1 MSSSFGHGMWRTLT
15 IVALVLFM
23 SAFVF
28 GQTDLGSISGVVRD
42 STGAVVADANV
53 KVTLTSTNAERTT
66 TSNNTGDYRIQNLT
80 PGTYTVVVTKSG
92 FQTYKATLEVAVG
105 GHTTMDASLTV
116 GSGSTIVEV
125 VAGAGTEVN
134 TQTQEMSQ
142 LIDTQQMAQLPS
154 LTRNPYDFVA
164 VSGNVSNG
172 DSTSNGEMAGQELA
186 ARGVGFAING
196 QRESGTEI
204 LLDGVEN
211 VSVFGVAVGQNV
223 PIDGVQE
230 YSIITNNFG
239 AEYGRASGGVV
250 NVTTKAGSNAWHGS
264 AWEFNRL
271 SAYTANT
278 FNNVANDLPK
288 GQYTRNQFGFQVG
301 GPILKNK
308 MFVSETTEFTR
319 VRSNSIQTQ
328 EIFDPSFLALLPSN
342 VQSYFSSFGTT
353 ALAPAGVAS
362 TWGGSNDGGWVGNF
376 VGPDDPSNSC
386 FFGQNSGKTACTNPM
401 LNGNT
406 LIADAQPV
414 MDTVN
419 FSVPFDAGGGSP
431 QNTYT
436 TVGRLDINLT
446 DKTQMFFRGANE
458 RDVFFTGTS
467 FYSAYPQYDVGGVNY
482 NQSYLFSINHNFNA
496 NLLNNTKVSFTRYNS
511 YNSYD
516 AAQQSVPDLMFVTP
530 TDPATGVSMSMPGL
544 FNASEPGLGGL
555 PFGGP
560 QNTIQFEHDLSWTKG
575 RHNMKFGGQFTY
587 IQLNVAYGAY
597 AQAVEQLGNTGAGSM
612 LDLINNSGN
621 ENGSQLVTFE
631 ARVNPNG
638 ALPCPV
644 DAWNELEG
652 STLAP
657 GTLNYGQA
665 GTNTCPTS
673 SVVQP
678 PLSAAAY
685 ARSYRYKDWAFYGQD
700 SFRMTPRLTLNY
712 GLRWEHFGVQHNNQQ
727 GLDSNF
733 YLGSGANL
741 EEQVRNGGVQLTQQS
756 STGQFWQ
763 NQWGTVGPRV
773 GFAYDVFGDGKTSLR
788 GGFGISYERNFGNV
802 TFNASFNPPASAV
815 ISAKC
820 PTNNSGCTT
829 LITNNNAGPFGVAGN
844 PLNLPPLSLRMP
856 NPNIRTAQ
864 TQFWSLALQRE
875 VARNTIVELS
885 YNGAHGVHLYD
896 LENIDQ
902 YGSGEQYLGDPV
914 LTSQTSPTSG
924 AGCPFYNLDNLLAG
938 QPFSECLT
946 FANPQYS
953 SINMR
958 GSMGSSSYN
967 ALNLKFQT
975 QNLHNTGL
983 SLVANYTWSH
993 AMDDISSTF
1002 SDSLQGGS
1010 GYVGSLGYTD
1020 PFNPKLD
1027 WGPADYDVRQRLVI
1041 SPIWA
1046 TPWYKSGHS
1055 LASEVLGGW
1064 TAVGVFT
1071 ARTGVPFNVYDED
1084 FVEIGYTIPRVA
1096 PSAATPTHVSSNPQA
1111 DGVLGPNSYA
1121 ALTVP
1126 APANSTSGNPLLGFS
1141 DLGPFP
1147 SGMIGRNAF
1156 RGPGAWNLDTAI
1168 SKQFKVTERVGM
1180 EFRAEGFNI
1189 FNHHNMY
1196 VFTPN
1201 LYFCG
1206 YACGDGT
1213 APPPLVVDELKGGLN
1228 TFATGGNHDERRFG
1242 QFSLRVSF

>member
-271 SAYTANT
+271 AAYTANT
-278 FNNVANDLPK
+278 FDNVAKGLPK

-301 GPILKNK
+301 GPIIKNK
-308 MFVSETTEFTR
+308 VFVSETTEFTR
-319 VRSNSIQTQ
+319 VRSNSSQTQ
-328 EIFDPSFLALLPSN
+328 EIFDPAFLSYLPAN
-342 VQSYFSSFGTT
+342 AQAYFSAFG
-353 ALAPAGVAS
+353 ANPFPSAGVAATVDDINTAS
-362 TWGGSNDGGWVGNF
+362 PGFIGQTCLDDVNCTTIPGG
-376 VGPDDPSNSC
+376 
-386 FFGQNSGKTACTNPM
+386 T
-401 LNGNT
+401 
-406 LIADAQPV
+406 PV
-414 MDTVN
+414 FDTVN
-419 FSVPFDAGGGSP
+419 FQAPFDAGGGSP

-458 RDVFFTGTS
+458 RDVFTNGTS
-467 FYSAYPQYDVGGVNY
+467 FFSAYPDYFVGGVNY

-511 YNSYD
+511 YNSYNQ
-516 AAQQSVPDLMFVTP
+516 AVQSVPDLMFVTP
-530 TDPATGVSMSMPGL
+530 SDPATQGIISMPGL
-544 FNASEPGLGGL
+544 FNLSEPGLGGL

-597 AQAVEQLGNTGAGSM
+597 AQAVEQLGSRGSTSMADLLNTAQNPG
-612 LDLINNSGN
+612 
-621 ENGSQLVTFE
+621 GSQLTHFDS
-631 ARVNPNG
+631 RVNPQG

-644 DAWNELEG
+644 DAWGELEG
-652 STLAP
+652 STIAP
-657 GTLNYGQA
+657 GALHYGEA
-665 GTNTCPTS
+665 GTNTCPSS

-678 PLSAAAY
+678 PLPAAAY
-685 ARSYRYKDWAFYGQD
+685 ARSYRYKDWAIYGQD
-700 SFRMTPRLTLNY
+700 SFRLTPRLTLNY
-712 GLRWEHFGVQHNNQQ
+712 GLRWEHFGVQHNNNQS
-727 GLDSNF
+727 LDSNF
-733 YLGSGANL
+733 YFGPGSNF

-763 NQWGTVGPRV
+763 NQWGTLGPRV

-815 ISAKC
+815 VAASCPAENNQC
-820 PTNNSGCTT
+820 PT
-829 LITNNNAGPFGVAGN
+829 LVTNNNAGPFGVSGPA
-844 PLNLPPLSLRMP
+844 LNLPPLSLRMP

-896 LENIDQ
+896 LENIDN

-914 LTSQTSPTSG
+914 LTTDLSPTSNI
-924 AGCPFYNLDNLLAG
+924 GCGFENLDTG
-938 QPFSECLT
+938 TPECLT

-958 GSMGSSSYN
+958 GSMGVSAYN

-983 SLVANYTWSH
+983 SLVANWTWAH
-993 AMDDISSTF
+993 ALDDISSTF

-1010 GYVGSLGYTD
+1010 GYIGSLGYTD

-1027 WGPADYDVRQRLVI
+1027 WGPADYDVRHRLVI
-1041 SPIWA
+1041 SPIWE

-1055 LASEVLGGW
+1055 VASEVLGGW

-1071 ARTGVPFNVYDED
+1071 ARTGVPFTAYDYTYD
-1084 FVEIGYTIPRVA
+1084 EIGYTVPRLTPATA
-1096 PSAATPTHVSSNPQA
+1096 PTFHVSSNPQP
-1111 DGVLGPNSYA
+1111 DGVNSYA
-1121 ALTVP
+1121 ALTLP
-1126 APANSTSGNPLLGFS
+1126 DAAPLGSNNPLLGIS

-1147 SGMIGRNAF
+1147 AGMTGRNAF
-1156 RGPGAWNLDTAI
+1156 RGPNAWNLDTAV
-1168 SKQFKVTERVGM
+1168 SKKFKVTERVGM

-1189 FNHHNMY
+1189 FNHHNFY
-1196 VFTPN
+1196 VFTP
-1201 LYFCG
+1201 G
-1206 YACGDGT
+1206 
-1213 APPPLVVDELKGGLN
+1213 LVQGGITVDEFKGGLN
-1228 TFATGGNHDERRFG
+1228 SFATGGNHDERRFG